1 MVFGAYAGARNEVRM
16 MATIPQT
23 LSATTRTSIA
33 VMANVFP
40 SWILFGSPA
49 CRTQAS
55 IIFQIKYANK
65 SANIAGMSTLMKSM
79 ISFTSPEYVV
89 GV

>member
-1 MVFGAYAGARNEVRM
+1 MVFGAYTGARNEVRM

-40 SWILFGSPA
+40 SWILLGSPA
-49 CRTQAS
+49 CNTQAS
-55 IIFQIKYANK
+55 IIFQMKYTNI

>member
-1 MVFGAYAGARNEVRM
+1 MVFGAYTGARNEVRM
-16 MATIPQT
+16 IATIPHI
-23 LSATTRTSIA
+23 LRAITSTITA
-33 VMANVFP
+33 VNAKVLP

-55 IIFQIKYANK
+55 IIFQMKYTNM